1 MPFHAIA
8 TLSGGR
14 RKVIVN
20 KTEEQVLTDCVIP
33 FVSTGLMKAKWG
45 ATVQSYQVLELR
57 IYKTNNAWVKT
68 SGVPL
73 EKFIGK
79 AQNRFKAFEKRANES
94 LSVSAHRVFVIMPIQ
109 GDQYGTQD
117 DQRIWTE
124 FDKRFEVIE
133 TLLGSHDAVAIRIDK
148 EHTLDELVKRI
159 KEEIERSQFVVADL
173 TDERPSCYFEAG
185 YAEAL
190 RKPVIYVASKESVVN
205 PKTPTKIHFDI
216 HRNIN
221 LFVNHKQLR
230 EKLDAS
236 IKKNRERLFSKEPLG
251 SSFTERA
258 DA

>member
-1 MPFHAIA
+1 MQFHAIA

-20 KTEEQVLTDCVIP
+20 KTEEQILTDCVIP
-33 FVSTGLMKAKWG
+33 FVSTGVMKAKWG
-45 ATVQSYQVLELR
+45 AKLQSYQVLELR
-57 IYKTNNAWVKT
+57 IYRTNPPWVKA

-79 AQNRFKAFEKRANES
+79 AQNRFKTFEKRAKEA
-94 LSVSAHRVFVIMPIQ
+94 LSVSAHRVFVVMPIQ

-117 DQRIWTE
+117 DQRIWAE

-133 TLLGSHDAVAIRIDK
+133 KLLGSHDAVAIRIDK

-159 KEEIERSQFVVADL
+159 KEEIERAQFVIADL
-173 TDERPSCYFEAG
+173 TDERPSCYFEVG

-221 LFVNHKQLR
+221 TFVNHKQLKER
-230 EKLDAS
+230 VDDS
-236 IKKNRERLFSKEPLG
+236 IKKNRKRLFAKG
-251 SSFTERA
+251 ATDSSLTTSA
-258 DA
+258 DE

>member
-8 TLSGGR
+8 TLSGSR

-20 KTEEQVLTDCVIP
+20 KTEEQILTDCVIP

-45 ATVQSYQVLELR
+45 AKVQSYQVLELR
-57 IYKTNNAWVKT
+57 IYNTNSSWVKA
-68 SGVPL
+68 SGIPL
-73 EKFIGK
+73 EKFIGR
-79 AQNRFKAFEKRANES
+79 AQNRFKAFEKRAKEA
-94 LSVSAHRVFVIMPIQ
+94 LSVSAHRVFVIIPIQ

-133 TLLGSHDAVAIRIDK
+133 KLLGSHDAVAIRIDK

-205 PKTPTKIHFDI
+205 PKTPTRIHFDI

-236 IKKNRERLFSKEPLG
+236 IKKNRQRLFSKEPVA
-251 SSFTERA
+251 SSFTESA

>member
-1 MPFHAIA
+1 MRFHAIA

-20 KTEEQVLTDCVIP
+20 KTEEQILTDCVIP
-33 FVSTGLMKAKWG
+33 FVSTGVMKAKWG
-45 ATVQSYQVLELR
+45 SKVQSYQVLELR
-57 IYKTNNAWVKT
+57 VYRTDTAWVKP

-73 EKFIGK
+73 EQFIGK
-79 AQNRFKAFEKRANES
+79 APNRFKMFERRAKAS
-94 LSVSAHRVFVIMPIQ
+94 LSVSAHRVFIVMPIQ

-117 DQRIWTE
+117 EQRVSAE
-124 FDKRFEVIE
+124 FDKRFEVVE
-133 TLLGSHDAVAIRIDK
+133 KLLGKHDAVAIRIDK

-159 KEEIERSQFVVADL
+159 KEEIERAQFVIADL
-173 TDERPSCYFEAG
+173 TDERPSCYFEVG

-221 LFVNHKQLR
+221 TFVNHKQLR
-230 EKLDAS
+230 EKLDES
-236 IKKNRERLFSKEPLG
+236 IKKNRKRLFAKPGASPGL
-251 SSFTERA
+251 TA
-258 DA
+258 IDDD

>member
-33 FVSTGLMKAKWG
+33 FVSTGLMRAKWG
-45 ATVQSYQVLELR
+45 DKVQSYQVLELR
-57 IYKTNNAWVKT
+57 IYKTTDAWVKA
-68 SGVPL
+68 SGIPL
-73 EKFIGK
+73 ERFIGK
-79 AQNRFKAFEKRANES
+79 SQNRFKVFEKRAKEA
-94 LSVSAHRVFVIMPIQ
+94 LSVSAHRVFVVMPIQ

-133 TLLGSHDAVAIRIDK
+133 KLLGSHDAVAIRIDK

-205 PKTPTKIHFDI
+205 PKTPTRIHFDI

-221 LFVNHKQLR
+221 VFVNHKQLR
-230 EKLDAS
+230 EKLNDS
-236 IKKNRERLFSKEPLG
+236 IKKNRERLFSKEPVA
-251 SSFTERA
+251 SSFTESA